1 MRLCHRKTMKTKEG
15 GAMMKLMRRL
25 LKEEEGQGMAEYGLI
40 LALVAIAVIA
50 ALTILGRNV
59 SNKINQV
66 GTNLQ

>member
-1 MRLCHRKTMKTKEG
+1 MT
-15 GAMMKLMRRL
+15 KLMRRL